1 MLRSC
6 LITRSSA
13 LSTHRSALASE
24 EETTMA
30 RLLNRHSETAF
41 KMQRMLLVGLLSL
54 VLSSGAAMAQT
65 GRGGALRIGMT
76 AADIAYTAGQPDQG
90 FEGFRFVGYPLYD
103 ALVRWDLSQGE
114 RLPDIVPGL
123 AESWEVDK
131 NEALRWRFK
140 LRRGVKF
147 HDGSD
152 FNADAV
158 VWNWDKIRN
167 KDAPQYDPKQAGEIA
182 FRITVIKDYRKIDDS
197 TIEFTT
203 TRPSSFVPFQV
214 VYVLYSSPTQ
224 WEKVGRN
231 WGAFAQNPSGTGPF
245 KMTRFLPRERAEYEP
260 NPEYWDKNRIPKS
273 DKVILLPMP
282 EVTTRLAALRTGQ
295 VDWIEVPPP
304 DAIPVLRQSGFQIFS
319 RSYPHVWPYSLNL
332 KISPWNNKLVRQAAN
347 YAIDREG
354 ICKSLLNDTCT
365 AATGVV
371 YTGHPWFGSPKQT
384 YTYDPQK
391 AKDLMK
397 QAGYDGKRAKTSFLI
412 STSGSGQML
421 PLPMNE
427 YVQENLRE
435 VGIDVELI
443 PIEWNALTA
452 LLRKGFVDDQ
462 AQTGA
467 MNVSYNFV
475 EPFSAFVRF
484 FHSASVPPRSLNV
497 MNFTNPE
504 ADRLIEAAEASFDP
518 KARDETLGRLH
529 ELVMDEAPWIFVVHD
544 LNPRAM
550 SPKVKGFVQPQS
562 WFVDLALPWVEK

>member
-1 MLRSC
+1 MNGVRNRREGVAPNTVSVIML
-6 LITRSSA
+6 
-13 LSTHRSALASE
+13 
-24 EETTMA
+24 
-30 RLLNRHSETAF
+30 
-41 KMQRMLLVGLLSL
+41 GLLSL
-54 VLSSGAAMAQT
+54 VLSCTAAMAQS
-65 GRGGALRIGMT
+65 GRGGTLRIGMT

-114 RLPDIVPGL
+114 RLPDVVPGL

-131 NEALRWRFK
+131 EDIHKWRFK

-158 VWNWDKIRN
+158 IWNWDKIRN
-167 KDAPQYDPKQAGEIA
+167 KDAPQYDAKQAGEIA
-182 FRITVIKDYRKIDDS
+182 FRITVIKDYRKLDDA
-197 TIEFTT
+197 TVEFTT

-214 VYVLYSSPTQ
+214 VYVLYSSPAQ
-224 WEKVGRN
+224 WEKVGRD
-231 WGAFAQNPSGTGPF
+231 WRAFAQTPAGTGPF
-245 KMTRFLPRERAEYEP
+245 KMTRFVPRERAEYEP
-260 NPEYWDKNRIPKS
+260 NTEYWDKNRIPKT

-304 DAIPVLRQSGFQIFS
+304 DAIPVLRQANFQIFL

-332 KISPWNNKLVRQAAN
+332 KLAPWDNKLVRQAAN

-354 ICKSLLNDTCT
+354 ICKSLLNETCT
-365 AATGVV
+365 PATGVV
-371 YTGHPWFGSPKQT
+371 YPSHPWFGNPKQT
-384 YTYDPQK
+384 YTYDPRK
-391 AKDLMK
+391 AKELMK

-427 YVQENLRE
+427 FVQENLRE
-435 VGIDVELI
+435 VGIDVELM

-452 LLRKGFVDDQ
+452 IVRKGFVDEQ

-497 MNFTNPE
+497 MHFINPE

-518 KARDETLGRLH
+518 QVRDETLGQLH

-562 WFVDLALPWVEK
+562 WFVDLTLPWVDK

>member
-1 MLRSC
+1 MVGG
-6 LITRSSA
+6 I
-13 LSTHRSALASE
+13 
-24 EETTMA
+24 MA
-30 RLLNRHSETAF
+30 
-41 KMQRMLLVGLLSL
+41 GLLSL
-54 VLSSGAAMAQT
+54 ALTWAVAAAQT
-65 GRGGALRIGMT
+65 GKGGVLRIGMT

-114 RLPDIVPGL
+114 RLPDILPGL
-123 AESWEVDK
+123 AESWEVDTDDVLK
-131 NEALRWRFK
+131 WRFQ

-158 VWNWDKIRN
+158 IWNWEKIRN
-167 KDAPQYDPKQAGEIA
+167 KDAPQYDPKQAAEIA
-182 FRITVIKDYRKIDDS
+182 FRITVIKDYRKLDGY
-197 TIEFTT
+197 TVEFTT

-214 VYVLYSSPTQ
+214 VYVFYSSPAQ
-224 WEKVGRN
+224 WEKLGRD
-231 WGAFAQNPSGTGPF
+231 WRAFAEKPSGTGPF
-245 KMTRFLPRERAEYEP
+245 KMTRFVPRERAEYAP
-260 NPEYWDKNRIPKS
+260 NPEYWDHNRIPKA

-304 DAIPVLRQSGFQIFS
+304 DAIPVLRQSGFQIFL

-332 KISPWNNKLVRQAAN
+332 KIAPWDNKLVRQAAN

-354 ICKSLLNDTCT
+354 ICKALLNDTCSP
-365 AATGVV
+365 ATGVV
-371 YTGHPWFGSPKQT
+371 YPDHPWFGHPQQT
-384 YTYDPQK
+384 YTHDVKK
-391 AKDLMK
+391 AKELMK
-397 QAGYDGKRAKTSFLI
+397 QAGYDGKRVKTSFLI

-427 YVQENLRE
+427 FVQENLRE
-435 VGIDVELI
+435 IGIDVDLV

-452 LLRKGFVDDQ
+452 ALRKGFVDEQ
-462 AQTGA
+462 APRGA
-467 MNVSYNFV
+467 MNVSFNFV

-484 FHSASVPPRSLNV
+484 FHSASVPPRSLNI
-497 MNFTNPE
+497 MNYNNPE

-518 KARDETLGRLH
+518 NTRDATLGKLH
-529 ELVMDEAPWIFVVHD
+529 ELVMDDAPWIFIVHD

-562 WFVDLALPWVEK
+562 WFVDLTSPWVEK